1 MAVASEKLDTFSLTR
16 DFFLSARRI
25 MSSNIEGLLSSHEPR
40 YALDFLQ
47 LCGTTVILRS
57 SRASRWSLALRVE
70 LASVSIRE
78 PTRQCGSGW
87 NRSLLWFRL
96 KLGDCLSIRSF
107 CFPHGLHTRRAGP
120 GYVSLCRHA
129 CLPAANLHFESSP
142 EEGNWWAIV
151 SLLAQTAHVS
161 RCYFW
166 SLGCGSLSG

>member
-96 KLGDCLSIRSF
+96 KLGDLSLDSVFLLPPRATYSKSGTWI
-107 CFPHGLHTRRAGP
+107 CVPLPTRLSP
-120 GYVSLCRHA
+120 GCK
-129 CLPAANLHFESSP
+129 PPF
-142 EEGNWWAIV
+142 
-151 SLLAQTAHVS
+151 
-161 RCYFW
+161 
-166 SLGCGSLSG
+166 